1 MSLLTR
7 CNKRGF
13 DSSSQIIKTPPR
25 ETLADLQ
32 EFLKHAV
39 TAESRRLHDHVV
51 PWPSISQL
59 QKAENADRTLAAAV
73 QSDSQHAQL
82 EFFLS
87 YDAQRGVLQVHLLT
101 ISGVA
106 SPKCRVKVILGD
118 KMRTSKFATQ
128 GCENTLVFDE
138 VLEFSQIYLLEVA
151 RFILYL
157 QIYTY
162 NTLSV
167 PSFIGSVMLPLEGVD
182 IYGSFFARTIEKDC
196 KQIVEISCP
205 MCILY

>member
-1 MSLLTR
+1 MS
-7 CNKRGF
+7 NKRGF
-13 DSSSQIIKTPPR
+13 YSSAQVIKTPPR

-39 TAESRRLHDHVV
+39 TAESRRFHAHVA
-51 PWPSISQL
+51 PWPSTSQL
-59 QKAENADRTLAAAV
+59 QKEENADRTLAAAV
-73 QSDSQHAQL
+73 QSDAPYAQL

-87 YDAQRGVLQVHLLT
+87 YDAQRGVLQVYLLT

-128 GCENTLVFDE
+128 GFENTLVFDE

-157 QIYTY
+157 QIYTNY
-162 NTLSV
+162 TLSV

-182 IYGSFFARTIEKDC
+182 IYGCSFTRTIDKYCD
-196 KQIVEISCP
+196 QIFE
-205 MCILY
+205 